1 MSRQPR
7 AVLASKAW
15 KAMVLDPRGE
25 LTQNGKLILGDLA
38 KFCHASIPA
47 TRMDAA
53 GRIDALATQQIIGRQ
68 EVYLRIAALLA
79 VSDLQTQRLAHMNWP
94 GDEPEESGI

>member
-25 LTQNGKLILGDLA
+25 LTQNGKLSLGDLA
-38 KFCHASIPA
+38 KYCCIGKPA
-47 TRMDAA
+47 TKFDAT
-53 GRIDALATQQIIGRQ
+53 GRVDMLATMEIIGLQ
-68 EVYLRIAALLA
+68 KAYLRISEMLALTEQ
-79 VSDLQTQRLAHMNWP
+79 QTQRLAHMNWP

>member
-15 KAMVLDPRGE
+15 KTLLLDPSGE

-47 TRMDAA
+47 SRMDAA
-53 GRIDALATQQIIGRQ
+53 GRIDALATLQIIGRQ
-68 EVYLRIAALLA
+68 EVYLRVQALLS
-79 VSDLQTQRLAHMNWP
+79 VTDLQTQKLAHMTWP
-94 GDEPEESGI
+94 GDEPEETGI